1 MAQQSP
7 PSTSPKAPPGLVP
20 TLGLFTTVAMISG
33 SIIGSGVFRKPA
45 LMAGQLGSPE
55 LLIGIWVLA
64 GLLTLF
70 GALTNAEI
78 AGMLSATGGQYVF
91 FQKIYGD
98 FTAYLYG
105 WAVFAVIQTGSIAS
119 IAYVFGDYTQYFVT
133 LPRFSTEIEQAS
145 RLYIPFIGNIFP
157 LENIGVKL
165 VTICT
170 ICLLTGVNYLGV
182 RFGGIIQGVFTSLKL
197 IAMFFLVVMAFT
209 YSGGSMANFVTSA
222 PNSPA
227 SQLHGIEL
235 VFLIVTGLAGAF
247 WTYDGWNSITYIAGE
262 IKNPHRTIP
271 RALFIAMMIVIATY
285 VSINLAYL
293 YVMPIEAMAKSTL
306 VAADVAKIV
315 LGAAGGTF
323 IAAAVMTSTFGT
335 TNGTILASARVY
347 YAMAHD
353 NRFFKSSGTI
363 HPRFHTP
370 GNALVLQSV
379 WTCVL
384 VLSGTFDTLTDM
396 LIFVTWIFYAMGA
409 FGVFILRKRMPD
421 SVLEKPR
428 PYKVFGYPFVPA
440 IFVGIATIYVFLTLY
455 NDVTAYMQG
464 KTPIINSV
472 FGLFLVA
479 TGLPFYYYFKSRAS
493 KETSASADT
502 DAA

>member
-1 MAQQSP
+1 MAQQQ
-7 PSTSPKAPPGLVP
+7 PSANGTATSGLIP

-33 SIIGSGVFRKPA
+33 SVIGSGIFRKPS
-45 LMAGQLGSPE
+45 LMASQLGSPE
-55 LLIGIWVLA
+55 LLILVWVGAGI
-64 GLLTLF
+64 LTLF

-78 AGMLSATGGQYVF
+78 ASMISATGGQYIF
-91 FQKIYGD
+91 FQKIYGS

-119 IAYVFGDYTQYFVT
+119 IAYVFSDYSQYFWT
-133 LPRFSTEIEQAS
+133 LPRFAPEMEKAFVI
-145 RLYIPFIGNIFP
+145 YIPFIGAIFP

-165 VTICT
+165 LTVTV

-182 RFGGIIQGVFTSLKL
+182 RFGGIVQGTFTTLKL
-197 IAMFFLVVMAFT
+197 LAMASLVAIAFS
-209 YSGGSMANFVTSA
+209 YSGGSASHFMSSSATATATSTSTIGLMFLVVTA
-222 PNSPA
+222 
-227 SQLHGIEL
+227 
-235 VFLIVTGLAGAF
+235 LAGAF

-262 IKNPHRTIP
+262 IKDPNRTIP
-271 RALFIAMMIVIATY
+271 RALFIAMMIVITVY

-293 YVMPIEAMAKSTL
+293 YVLPVPAMAQSTL
-306 VAADVAKIV
+306 VAADVAKTV

-323 IAAAVMTSTFGT
+323 IAIAVMLSTFGT

-353 NRFFKSSGTI
+353 QMFFKSSGVI
-363 HPRFHTP
+363 HPKFHTP
-370 GNALVLQSV
+370 GNALIVQAFWSSM
-379 WTCVL
+379 L

-409 FGVFILRKRMPD
+409 YGVFVLRRTMPD
-421 SVLEKPR
+421 TPR

-440 IFVGIATIYVFLTLY
+440 IFVLFASCYVVITLY
-455 NDVTAYMQG
+455 NDVTAYMAG

-479 TGLPFYYYFKSRAS
+479 TGLPFYYLFRR
-493 KETSASADT
+493 SAQK
-502 DAA
+502 